1 MHSKII
7 KATKAVRKSTGHC
20 HHTRPV
26 TPAHAAVRLT
36 EECRVG
42 LLWAMLER
50 LGRVADGIEALGC
63 RP

>member
-1 MHSKII
+1 
-7 KATKAVRKSTGHC
+7 
-20 HHTRPV
+20 
-26 TPAHAAVRLT
+26 
-36 EECRVG
+36 VG